1 MVKEKRN
8 IKSLKSP
15 TIPTHILPSPQLFEL
30 PLADPQVHRLQDTAL
45 AITPQ
50 SFTTASQQQT
60 WLPPPTSA
68 GHPPQPAFTDFSLFS
83 APPPA
88 PTQAHQATPRRAP
101 SLDPT
106 LQASFNSLDAGAY
119 IAQGNNYNH
128 SAQTNSNYTTQRI
141 TNRPARPPVP
151 LFHSNSTGSLVSQPD
166 FPLFDNNDITMGG
179 GGNNTQSSPRTEM
192 HLTSSPVNVAYE
204 GTFGDLSAGNNMFTG
219 AGEFN
224 FDDCVEVG
232 NHDNMPAADFTA
244 INHGTISPKDVFN
257 DSVPPSTTF
266 TNLTTPQSGYLD
278 TPDDDYETSPL
289 FTDSL
294 GIDNSAQ
301 WPSLFPE
308 YDPAA
313 LAGAPLMTRNS
324 SSTSTGQIVVHPGGE
339 SFSRKRSSTQ
349 ASPASFS
356 PALKHSAVAGV
367 AARKRDKPLPPI
379 MASED
384 DPVAL
389 KRARNTAAA
398 RKSRAKKVLER
409 DDLEAEI
416 ADLQAQVAF
425 WKAQALGS
433 DNVTDSQ

>member
-1 MVKEKRN
+1 MASTTNVSRAPASTS
-8 IKSLKSP
+8 I
-15 TIPTHILPSPQLFEL
+15 
-30 PLADPQVHRLQDTAL
+30 HRLQ
-45 AITPQ
+45 
-50 SFTTASQQQT
+50 
-60 WLPPPTSA
+60 
-68 GHPPQPAFTDFSLFS
+68 SLFS
-83 APPPA
+83 
-88 PTQAHQATPRRAP
+88 TAP
-101 SLDPT
+101 STDPGT
-106 LQASFNSLDAGAY
+106 PGDSPLETGAY

-128 SAQTNSNYTTQRI
+128 SAQTNSNYTIQRI

-151 LFHSNSTGSLVSQPD
+151 LFHSNSTGSLASQPD

-179 GGNNTQSSPRTEM
+179 G
-192 HLTSSPVNVAYE
+192 VNVAYE

-219 AGEFN
+219 AGGFN
-224 FDDCVEVG
+224 FDDYVEVG
-232 NHDNMPAADFTA
+232 NHDTMPAADFTA

-266 TNLTTPQSGYLD
+266 TNLTTPQSGFLD

-294 GIDNSAQ
+294 GVDNSAQ

-313 LAGAPLMTRNS
+313 MAGAPLMTRNS
-324 SSTSTGQIVVHPGGE
+324 SSTSTNQIVVHPGGE

-349 ASPASFS
+349 ASPVSFS